1 MLNKR
6 LWLYSVRIFIV
17 IAILITL
24 FMLYKNVTA
33 QQQSQFHSCFAI
45 LTANKTML
53 LNYVNWTLRY
63 SNNLVGNCSLM
74 ALNGFGQE
82 ELNRYNISV
91 NLTELNAQ
99 YIKNRQTAS
108 MVYYVL
114 IFGVLLLLILILTLS
129 YIFYKT
135 PEHSNPQ

>member
-1 MLNKR
+1 
-6 LWLYSVRIFIV
+6 
-17 IAILITL
+17 
-24 FMLYKNVTA
+24 
-33 QQQSQFHSCFAI
+33 
-45 LTANKTML
+45 
-53 LNYVNWTLRY
+53 
-63 SNNLVGNCSLM
+63 M